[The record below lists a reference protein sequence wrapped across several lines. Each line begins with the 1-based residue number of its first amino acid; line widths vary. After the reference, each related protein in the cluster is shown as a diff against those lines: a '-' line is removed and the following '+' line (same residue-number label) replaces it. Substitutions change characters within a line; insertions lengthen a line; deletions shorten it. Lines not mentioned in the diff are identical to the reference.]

1 MNRTAIGLAIAT
13 SVLGALAASPAPAAG
28 VETCYGVSLKGQNDC
43 ASASHSCAGQATS
56 DYSKAD
62 FKDVPAGT
70 CKTMSVNGHKGSLSA
85 G

>member
-1 MNRTAIGLAIAT
+1 MNRTALGMAIAT
-13 SVLGALAASPAPAAG
+13 SVLGALAADPAPAAG
-28 VETCYGVSLKGQNDC
+28 LETCYGVSLKGQNDC
-43 ASASHSCAGQATS
+43 AAASHSCAGQSKT

-70 CKTMSVNGHKGSLSA
+70 CKTMSANGHKGSLTP